1 MTVSLTGDGI
11 YLIAIAWQVLKIS
24 DDPRA
29 LSLVGLCW
37 SLPLLLLI
45 MFSGVLSD
53 RIPRRRL
60 MLAGDLVRGI
70 AIAIMGVLALRA
82 TATPKLWPYLVLA
95 AAYGCGEALFS
106 PANSAVIPD
115 LVPPEELV
123 EANALGQFVR
133 PFAATLLGPALG
145 GVLVGTVGAGWA
157 FMADAVT
164 FAFSALMILAMH
176 RQPAAKQGQEPMSP
190 YRDLVEGMR
199 FVRSTTWLWV
209 AMVAA
214 AVSLLCFWGP
224 FEVLVPILVRDQ
236 LHGSAV
242 QLGLVFA
249 CGGGGAVLAALTL
262 GQRKLPR
269 RPLTVMYLSWF
280 VATLLLAGFGLS
292 RSLWPVYLVSAASNA
307 GITIL
312 LIIWLTVTQRL
323 VPSSLLGRVSSLDW
337 LVSTAG
343 VPASFAL
350 TGPLSAE
357 LGVRP
362 TLIVAGVVGAAVIAV
377 FALLVPGARA
387 PERDGSFAAY
397 S

>member
-24 DDPRA
+24 DNPSA
-29 LSLVGLCW
+29 LALVGLCW
-37 SLPLLLLI
+37 SLPMALLI
-45 MFSGVLSD
+45 LFSGVLSD
-53 RIPRRRL
+53 RVPRRRL

-70 AIAIMGVLALRA
+70 AIATMGVVTLRG
-82 TATPKLWPYLVLA
+82 TPPLWPYLALA
-95 AAYGCGEALFS
+95 AVYGCGQALFG
-106 PANSAVIPD
+106 PANAAIVPD
-115 LVPPEELV
+115 LVPADELV
-123 EANALGQFVR
+123 QANALGEFVR
-133 PFAATLLGPALG
+133 PFAATLLGPAIG
-145 GVLVGTVGAGWA
+145 GVIVGTVGPGWA
-157 FMADAVT
+157 FVADAAT
-164 FAFSALMILAMH
+164 FAFSAVMILSMQ
-176 RQPAAKQGQEPMSP
+176 RQPPATAGREPTSA
-190 YRDLVEGMR
+190 YRDLLEGLR

-224 FEVLVPILVRDQ
+224 FEVLVPFLVKNE
-236 LHGSAV
+236 LHGSAF

-249 CGGGGAVLAALTL
+249 CGGAGAVLAALTL

-269 RPLTVMYLSWF
+269 RPLSVMYLSWF
-280 VATLLLAGFGLS
+280 VATLMLAGFGLS
-292 RSLWPVYLVSAASNA
+292 HSLWPMYLVSAASNA

-323 VPSSLLGRVSSLDW
+323 VPSSLLGRVTSLDW

-350 TGPLSAE
+350 TGPVAAY

-362 TLIVAGVVGAAVIAV
+362 TLIVAGTVGAAVILAFAV
-377 FALLVPGARA
+377 LVPGARA